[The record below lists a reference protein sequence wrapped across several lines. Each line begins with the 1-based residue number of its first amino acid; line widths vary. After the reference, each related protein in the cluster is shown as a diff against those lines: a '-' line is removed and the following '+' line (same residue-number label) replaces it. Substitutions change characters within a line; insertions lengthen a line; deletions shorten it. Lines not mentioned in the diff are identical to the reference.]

1 MAVAR
6 SKTSTKQPIFQAL
19 FDLEW
24 PAGLEEKK
32 GKEEYNGIHLIYSG
46 ALARE
51 ARSGAPWVKKC
62 GKLPILENL
71 VIT

>member
-6 SKTSTKQPIFQAL
+6 SKTSIKQPIFQAL

-32 GKEEYNGIHLIYSG
+32 GKEEYNGIHLIYSN
-46 ALARE
+46 R
-51 ARSGAPWVKKC
+51 
-62 GKLPILENL
+62 
-71 VIT
+71 